1 MSAISCTPAGLQR
14 MARLKRRTMHFLKT
28 LFWVLVAVVVAL
40 FAKANWAPVT
50 VKLWGD
56 IVADIRLPLL
66 LLIAFMI
73 GWLPTWIIMRAR
85 VWSLNRRI
93 EAHEVNRTAAPL
105 TERAEEAEP
114 VI

>member
-1 MSAISCTPAGLQR
+1 
-14 MARLKRRTMHFLKT
+14 MHFLKT

-66 LLIAFMI
+66 LFIAFLL

-85 VWSLNRRI
+85 LWSLNRRI
-93 EAHEVNRTAAPL
+93 EAHEMNRTAPAEL
-105 TERAEEAEP
+105 ARADETEP

>member
-1 MSAISCTPAGLQR
+1 
-14 MARLKRRTMHFLKT
+14 MHFLKT

-56 IVADIRLPLL
+56 IVADVQLPLL
-66 LLIAFMI
+66 LLLAFII

-85 VWSLNRRI
+85 TWSLNRRV
-93 EAHEVNRTAAPL
+93 EALELHRAQPVQAASAGE
-105 TERAEEAEP
+105 TEP
-114 VI
+114 VT